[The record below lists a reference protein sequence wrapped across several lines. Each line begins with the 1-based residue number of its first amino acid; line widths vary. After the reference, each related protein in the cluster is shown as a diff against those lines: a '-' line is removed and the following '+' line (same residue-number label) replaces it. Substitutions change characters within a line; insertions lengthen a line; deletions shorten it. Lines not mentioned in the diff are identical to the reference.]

1 MTPGRLRSSA
11 MRSVLRSVLP
21 WALLALVLALWTP
34 GYVYDPASS
43 EVTSALD
50 KLWAVSFLAFPMV
63 GFFLA
68 RRLPVNPVGW
78 LFLVGPALIGAGV
91 SLGEYGEAMGLDLAT
106 LSDGVFTVGLVVMF
120 SSILVFPDGRYPN
133 RWYRRA
139 HITGIVGVVFSPV
152 LSPDATG
159 LAVAFNLLLPIAALI
174 HRAWRGDAVVR
185 RQIAGPI
192 LAVFIGLL
200 PLLLL
205 SVKGFFVTSGDDR
218 VDTLIGTV
226 ASMILSIGIPVSIA
240 IAITRYRLYEI
251 DRIVSRTISYL
262 VVVGLLAVVFFGVVT
277 AIGSLLQTESDLA
290 IAASTLA
297 VAALFNP
304 VRKRVQGWVDRRFN
318 RSRYD
323 AQRVMDRFAGSLRDR
338 VDSDEVVEGW
348 VGVVSETM
356 QPASVAVWVREG
368 R

>member
-1 MTPGRLRSSA
+1 MKQARSST
-11 MRSVLRSVLP
+11 LSVLP
-21 WALLALVLALWTP
+21 WALLGLVIVLWAP
-34 GYVYDPASS
+34 GYIYDPASE

-50 KLWAVSFLAFPMV
+50 KLWAVSFLAFPLV
-63 GFFLA
+63 GCFLA
-68 RRLPVNPVGW
+68 RRLPLNPVGW

-91 SLGEYGEAMGLDLAT
+91 SLGEYGEAVGLDLGSV
-106 LSDGVFTVGLVVMF
+106 SDGVFTVGLVVMF
-120 SSILVFPDGRYPN
+120 SSILVLPDGRYPN
-133 RWYRRA
+133 RWFQRA
-139 HITGIVGVVFSPV
+139 HVAGIVGFAISPF
-152 LSPDATG
+152 LGPDATG
-159 LAVAFNLLLPIAALI
+159 LAVAFTLLLPIGALA
-174 HRAWRGDAVVR
+174 HRLWRGNAVVR
-185 RQIAGPI
+185 RQIAGPLLVVLVGI
-192 LAVFIGLL
+192 L
-200 PLLLL
+200 PLALL
-205 SVKGFFVTSGDDR
+205 SVRDFFVTSGGDQ

-262 VVVGLLAVVFFGVVT
+262 VVVGLLAAVFFGLVT
-277 AIGSLLQTESDLA
+277 AVSSLLQTQGDLA

-323 AQRVMDRFAGSLRDR
+323 AQRVMDRFAGSLQDR
-338 VDSDEVVEGW
+338 VDSDEVVRGW

-356 QPASVAVWVREG
+356 QPASVAVWVRE